1 VQTDVDLPTL
11 TSIHSM
17 RASIR
22 TARSCVPLPAWRN
35 AEKEKPNMNTFLLQN
50 L

>member
-1 VQTDVDLPTL
+1 
-11 TSIHSM
+11 M
-17 RASIR
+17 
-22 TARSCVPLPAWRN
+22 VPLFASWHPAPGIWRN